1 MRFLY
6 AIIAITAW
14 ALFIAWLI
22 KGGMEVPSNTVMIYT
37 SAIIAAGAM
46 AGGD

>member
-6 AIIAITAW
+6 AIVAVTAW
-14 ALFIAWLI
+14 VLFIAWLI
-22 KGGMEVPSNTVMIYT
+22 KCGMAAPSNTVMIYT
-37 SAIIAAGAM
+37 SVIIAAGAM